1 MKKSTLFSALT
12 TFSLL
17 APLAFGADGDADS
30 AAKSIA
36 PPGNYDVCWVGNT
49 YPGDGGPNGFGYW
62 VQNGADEIEVAP
74 NGLVLAGCDWDEA
87 GRCAGLHLDGKVNR
101 VLLKQEGGPET
112 AWGWNTGNRAL
123 ALDGDEIYIANTGKR
138 LIRFVGSTEDLDSW
152 KPADEAEL
160 PDEPVGANAKNGV
173 LAVAYSTSLELRR
186 TKDFQTFATW
196 TLPGAAPKTPQNSQT
211 AQNNNDKKAEKSGP
225 EIRDVVL
232 DGRGGAWVLVDDR
245 IRLLRLGAD
254 GKTLTEAKIG
264 AFPTLAAPTSL
275 AVDAKNPALLIVCDD
290 GPDQQVKFFDVANPS
305 APKLT
310 KTFGEKGGLFSKTT
324 DAKGRKL
331 ADGEAFP
338 TRLYSPR
345 GAGTDAKGN
354 LYVSLGF
361 NGAPVGTLVLRS
373 FAPDGSLRWQGE
385 NHAFVDTYGFDPTS
399 DGKRIYTRAAIFE
412 LDPDSKN
419 ADLDWRHTA
428 TTVDHLRYAKKEDER
443 PGTAATAFVKILEGR
458 RLYYTIGQY
467 GGGFNFYSFDEE
479 NGGQIARPVGKI
491 RSDDE
496 TWAWRMD
503 ENGDVW
509 HGDYHKNR
517 SIRRYRFQGWK
528 QVESADVPNLYAPI
542 YDTENP
548 QEWPWPEDFELVRR
562 VAYIPE
568 TDTLYLSGYLKTD
581 EIDSWGVC
589 GKTLRRYDGWT
600 SGSPKIAWTVKLPV
614 NPDGENGKPL
624 TPQGL
629 DVAGDYI
636 FCGMVKPDENRQRTY
651 ALETATGRV
660 VGAFVPGGEVGDG
673 AGWQDMPYSV
683 AATKRKNGDYLIL
696 VEEDW
701 RGKNILYRWTPPL
714 SEAAQK

>member
-1 MKKSTLFSALT
+1 MKKSTLLNAL

-17 APLAFGADGDADS
+17 APLAFGADD

-36 PPGNYDVCWVGNT
+36 PPGNYDACWVGNT
-49 YPGDGGPNGFGYW
+49 FSGAGGENGFGYW

-112 AWGWNTGNRAL
+112 AWGWNTGNHAL
-123 ALDGDEIYIANTGKR
+123 AIDGDEIYIANLGKR
-138 LIRFVGSTEDLDSW
+138 LIRFVGSTKDLDSW
-152 KPADEAEL
+152 KPADEVAL
-160 PDEPVGANAKNGV
+160 PDKPVGANAKNGV
-173 LAVAYSTSLELRR
+173 LAVAYETSLELRR
-186 TKDFQTFATW
+186 TKDFKTFATW
-196 TLPGAAPKTPQNSQT
+196 TLPGAAPKTVKKDGD
-211 AQNNNDKKAEKSGP
+211 DKKEEKSGP
-225 EIRDVVL
+225 AIRDVAL
-232 DGRGGAWVLVDDR
+232 DGRGGVWILVDNQ
-245 IRLLRLGAD
+245 IRLLRLNGQ
-254 GKTLTEAKIG
+254 KLTEAQIG
-264 AFPTLAAPTSL
+264 AFATLAAPTSL
-275 AVDAKNPALLIVCDD
+275 AFDAKNPALLIVCDD
-290 GPDQQVKFFDVANPS
+290 GPDQQVKFFDVANPR

-373 FAPDGSLRWQGE
+373 FAPDGSLRWSGE
-385 NHAFVDTYGFDPTS
+385 NHAFVDTFGFDPDS
-399 DGKRIYTRAAIFE
+399 DGSRIYTRTAIFE

-428 TTVDHLRYAKKEDER
+428 TTVDHLRYVKKEDER
-443 PGTAATAFVKILEGR
+443 PSYAATAFVKTLEGR

-467 GGGFNFYSFDEE
+467 GGGFHFYSFDEE

-496 TWAWRMD
+496 TWAWHMD

-528 QVESADVPNLYAPI
+528 KVESADVPNLYAPI

-548 QEWPWPEDFELVRR
+548 QEWPWPEDFDLVRR
-562 VAYIPE
+562 VVYVPE
-568 TDTLYLSGYLKTD
+568 TDTLYLSGYLKNAD

-614 NPDGENGKPL
+614 NPTGEDGKPL

-629 DVAGDYI
+629 AVADDYI

-651 ALETATGRV
+651 ALEAATGKV
-660 VGAFVPGGEVGDG
+660 LGAFVPGGEVGEG

-683 AATKRKNGDYLIL
+683 AAMKRKNGDYLIL

-701 RGKNILYRWTPPL
+701 RGKNILYRWTPPT
-714 SEAAQK
+714 SNADAK

>member
-1 MKKSTLFSALT
+1 MKAAPMKK
-12 TFSLL
+12 TFFR
-17 APLAFGADGDADS
+17 PLIFASSFIAVSNAFGADD

-36 PPGNYDVCWVGNT
+36 PPGKYDVCWVGNT
-49 YPGDGGPNGFGYW
+49 FSGNGGENGFGYW

-87 GRCAGLHLDGKVNR
+87 GRCAGLYRDGKVNR

-112 AWGWNTGNRAL
+112 AWGWNSGNRAL
-123 ALDGDEIYIANTGKR
+123 ALDGDEIFIANTGKR
-138 LIRFVGSTEDLDSW
+138 LIRFVGSAEDLDSW
-152 KPADEAEL
+152 KAADEAEL
-160 PDEPVGANAKNGV
+160 PDEPIGANAKKGV

-186 TKDFQTFATW
+186 TQDLKPFATW
-196 TLPGAAPKTPQNSQT
+196 TLPDAAPKT
-211 AQNNNDKKAEKSGP
+211 ARKDGDANDKKAEKSGP
-225 EIRDVVL
+225 AIRDVVL
-232 DGRGGAWVLVDDR
+232 DGRGDVWILVDDR

-254 GKTLTEAKIG
+254 GKTLTEVKIG
-264 AFPTLAAPTSL
+264 AFATLAAPTSL
-275 AVDAKNPALLIVCDD
+275 AFDAKNPALLLVCDD
-290 GPDQQVKFFDVANPS
+290 GPDQQVKFFDVSKPS
-305 APKLT
+305 APRRV

-324 DAKGRKL
+324 DDQGRKL

-345 GAGTDAKGN
+345 GAGTDAAGN

-373 FAPDGSLRWQGE
+373 FAPDGSLRWQNE
-385 NHAFVDTYGFDPTS
+385 NHAFVDTFGFDPAS
-399 DGKRIYTRAAIFE
+399 DGKRIYARTAIFE

-419 ADLDWRHTA
+419 ADLDWRHAA
-428 TTVDHLRYAKKEDER
+428 TTVDRLRYAKKEDER
-443 PGTAATAFVKILEGR
+443 PGTAATAFVKTLEGR
-458 RLYYTIGQY
+458 RLFYTIGQY

-509 HGDYHKNR
+509 HGDHHKTR

-528 QVESADVPNLYAPI
+528 KVESADVPNLYAPI

-548 QEWPWPEDFELVRR
+548 DAWPWPEDFDLVRR
-562 VAYIPE
+562 VVYIPE

-600 SGSPKIAWTVKLPV
+600 SGAPKIVWTVKLPV
-614 NPDGENGKPL
+614 NRDGENGKPL

-651 ALETATGRV
+651 ALETATGKV
-660 VGAFVPGGEVGDG
+660 LGAFVPGGEVGEG

-683 AATKRKNGDYLIL
+683 AAMKRKNGDYLIL

-701 RGKNILYRWTPPL
+701 RGKNILYRWTPPK
-714 SEAAQK
+714 SGENVK